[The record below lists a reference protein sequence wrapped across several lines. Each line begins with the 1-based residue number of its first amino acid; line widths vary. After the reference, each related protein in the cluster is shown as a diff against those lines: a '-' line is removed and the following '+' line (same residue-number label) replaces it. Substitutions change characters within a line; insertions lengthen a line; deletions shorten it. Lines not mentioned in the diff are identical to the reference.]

1 MIFAIFQLHFYNLWY
16 FGIITLQKKPHTEKF
31 SRCEENYRNEIGLT
45 SFRKNAGFHHFPSLV
60 CPKFVRG
67 PRADRHLAPVHGDWR
82 DLVLVPECD
91 ASWTTHRDCCYSRC
105 QTWEGM
111 EMVCSPYT
119 INSWVTTRP
128 DIYCYLI

>member
-1 MIFAIFQLHFYNLWY
+1 MILWNNN
-16 FGIITLQKKPHTEKF
+16 IKKKTHTEKF

-67 PRADRHLAPVHGDWR
+67 PRADRHLAPVHGDRR

-91 ASWTTHRDCCYSRC
+91 ASWTTHRDCCYPRC

-119 INSWVTTRP
+119 INS
-128 DIYCYLI
+128 